1 MTGANTI
8 PGSELEQ
15 RPYQWLIKMAHI
27 RYVQSK
33 SNLFDWIQVI
43 VKWLKWEMKF
53 SLWMP
58 GRRVVSA
65 VLEMVP

>member
-15 RPYQWLIKMAHI
+15 RLYQWLIKMAHI
-27 RYVQSK
+27 RYAQSK

-53 SLWMP
+53 S
-58 GRRVVSA
+58 
-65 VLEMVP
+65 